1 VVIRYEIIIYWSEED
16 QAYIAQ
22 VPELAGCMAG
32 GQSYEEAIKN
42 AQQVISEWIETARS
56 LGRPIP
62 EPKGRL
68 LFA

>member
-1 VVIRYEIIIYWSEED
+1 MTRHEIILYWSEED
-16 QAYIAQ
+16 QAFIAE
-22 VPELAGCMAG
+22 VPELAGCAADG
-32 GQSYEEAIKN
+32 ATRQEAVANAEIAIEE
-42 AQQVISEWIETARS
+42 WLETVRS